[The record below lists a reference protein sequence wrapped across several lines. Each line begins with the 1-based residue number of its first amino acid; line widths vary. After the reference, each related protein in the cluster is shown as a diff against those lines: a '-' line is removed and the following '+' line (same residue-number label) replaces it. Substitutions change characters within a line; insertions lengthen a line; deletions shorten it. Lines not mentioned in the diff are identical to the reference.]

1 MKLVIKSVPEFDKDI
16 NKLSK
21 KYRNIIKDMDTALKV
36 LQVEPTNE
44 SRSKRISGLGE
55 EIIAPIY
62 KLRKFYSKDFKGKG
76 SSSGF
81 RVIYAFTNDRII
93 LIEIY
98 HKNKQE
104 VEDRERIKKYF
115 SSKSNNC
122 LIKNKI
128 KIQDKL
134 SHTLS

>member
-55 EIIAPIY
+55 NVVAPIY
-62 KLRKFYSKDFKGKG
+62 KLRKFYSEDFKGKG

-81 RVIYAFTNDRII
+81 RLIYALLT
-93 LIEIY
+93 
-98 HKNKQE
+98 
-104 VEDRERIKKYF
+104 IK
-115 SSKSNNC
+115 
-122 LIKNKI
+122 
-128 KIQDKL
+128 
-134 SHTLS
+134 

>member
-1 MKLVIKSVPEFDKDI
+1 MKLVIEPVPEFEKDI
-16 NKLSK
+16 TKLSK
-21 KYRNIIKDMDTALKV
+21 KYKNLKKDLDTALKV

-55 EIIAPIY
+55 NVVAPIY
-62 KLRKFYSKDFKGKG
+62 KLRKFYSEDFKGKG

-81 RVIYAFTNDRII
+81 RLIYAFINDKII

-122 LIKNKI
+122 LIKK
-128 KIQDKL
+128 
-134 SHTLS
+134 

>member
-1 MKLVIKSVPEFDKDI
+1 MKLVIELVPEFEKDI
-16 NKLSK
+16 TKLSK
-21 KYRNIIKDMDTALKV
+21 KYKNLKKDLDTALKV

-55 EIIAPIY
+55 NVVAPIY
-62 KLRKFYSKDFKGKG
+62 KLRKFYSEDFKGKG

-81 RVIYAFTNDRII
+81 RLIYAFINDKII

-122 LIKNKI
+122 LIKK
-128 KIQDKL
+128 
-134 SHTLS
+134 

>member
-1 MKLVIKSVPEFDKDI
+1 MKLAIELVPEFEKDI
-16 NKLSK
+16 TKLSK
-21 KYRNIIKDMDTALKV
+21 KYKNLKKDLDTALKV

-55 EIIAPIY
+55 NVVAPIY
-62 KLRKFYSKDFKGKG
+62 KLRKFYSEDFKGKG

-81 RVIYAFTNDRII
+81 RLIYAFINDKII

-122 LIKNKI
+122 LIKK
-128 KIQDKL
+128 
-134 SHTLS
+134 